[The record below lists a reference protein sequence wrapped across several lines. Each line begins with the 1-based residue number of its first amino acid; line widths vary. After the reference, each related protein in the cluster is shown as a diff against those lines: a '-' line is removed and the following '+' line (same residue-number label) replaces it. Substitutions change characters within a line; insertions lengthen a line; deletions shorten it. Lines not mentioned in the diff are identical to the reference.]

1 MKRFALLI
9 TSLLLSTQALALSLS
24 ELTQQDTA
32 TAMKDALTQGAQ
44 LAVSELG
51 KPGGFSNNPDVRI
64 ELPGKLGSAART
76 LKMMGMGS
84 QITALEN
91 SMNQAAEAAV
101 PQAQSILVNAI
112 SRMSLTDA
120 KGVLTGGN
128 DSATQY
134 LERSSREEIRAL
146 FLPVVKQATDQVGVA
161 QQYNAF
167 ASQAAGF
174 GVVDANATS
183 VESYVTEK
191 ALDGLFEMIA
201 QQEATIR
208 SDPTAAASNL
218 ARKVFGA
225 L

>member
-1 MKRFALLI
+1 MKRLALMLC
-9 TSLLLSTQALALSLS
+9 TTLLSFNAFALSLS
-24 ELTQQDTA
+24 DFSQQDTA
-32 TAMKDALTQGAQ
+32 VAMKEALTQSARV
-44 LAVSELG
+44 AVSELG
-51 KPGGFSNNPDVRI
+51 TPGGFSNNPDVRI

-91 SMNQAAEAAV
+91 SMNAAAEAAV
-101 PQAQSILVNAI
+101 PQAETILVNAI
-112 SRMSLTDA
+112 SNMSLTDA
-120 KGVLTGGN
+120 KGIITGGN

-134 LERSSREEIRAL
+134 LERNSREQIRAL
-146 FLPVVKQATDQVGVA
+146 FLPSVKAATDQVGVA

-174 GVVDANATS
+174 GVVDPSATS
-183 VESYVTEK
+183 VENYVTEK
-191 ALDGLFEMIA
+191 ALDGLFTMIA
-201 QQEATIR
+201 EQEASIR
-208 SDPTAAASNL
+208 NDPAAAASSL

>member
-91 SMNQAAEAAV
+91 SMNQAAETAV

-120 KGVLTGGN
+120 KDVLTGGN

>member
-1 MKRFALLI
+1 MKRLLTFGTALL
-9 TSLLLSTQALALSLS
+9 LAGNALALSVSDLS
-24 ELTQQDTA
+24 QQDMA
-32 TAMKDALTQGAQ
+32 QALKEALTQGARV
-44 LAVSELG
+44 AVTELG
-51 KPGGFSNNPDVRI
+51 QPGGFSDNPDVRI

-91 SMNQAAEAAV
+91 SMNQAAEAAA
-101 PQAQSILVNAI
+101 PQAETILVNAI
-112 SRMSLTDA
+112 SSMSLTDA
-120 KGVLTGGN
+120 KDILTGGN
-128 DSATQY
+128 DSATRY
-134 LERSSREEIRAL
+134 LERSSRDQIRAL

-167 ASQAAGF
+167 AGQAASF
-174 GVVDANATS
+174 GVVEPNATN
-183 VESYVTEK
+183 VETYVTEQ

-208 SDPTAAASNL
+208 DDPAAAASSL
-218 ARKVFGA
+218 VQKVFGA

>member
-1 MKRFALLI
+1 MKRLALMLC
-9 TSLLLSTQALALSLS
+9 TTLLSVNAFALSLS
-24 ELTQQDTA
+24 DFSQQDTA
-32 TAMKDALTQGAQ
+32 VAMKEALTQSARV
-44 LAVSELG
+44 AVSELG
-51 KPGGFSNNPDVRI
+51 TPGGFSNNPDVRI

-91 SMNQAAEAAV
+91 SMNAAAEAAV
-101 PQAQSILVNAI
+101 PQAETILINAI
-112 SRMSLTDA
+112 SNMSLTDA
-120 KGVLTGGN
+120 KGIITGGN

-134 LERSSREEIRAL
+134 LERNSREQIRAL
-146 FLPVVKQATDQVGVA
+146 FLPSVKAATDQVGVA

-174 GVVDANATS
+174 GVVDPSATS
-183 VESYVTEK
+183 VENYVTEQ
-191 ALDGLFEMIA
+191 ALDGLFTMIA
-201 QQEATIR
+201 EQEASIR
-208 SDPTAAASNL
+208 NDPAAAASSL

>member
-1 MKRFALLI
+1 MKRIAVLL
-9 TSLLLSTQALALSLS
+9 TSLLLSAQVLALSLS
-24 ELTQQDTA
+24 DLTQQDTA
-32 TAMKDALTQGAQ
+32 TAMKDALIQGAQ

-51 KPGGFSNNPDVRI
+51 KPGGFSDNLQVRI

-84 QITALEN
+84 QITALEH

-101 PQAQSILVNAI
+101 PQAQSILVDAI

-120 KGVLTGGN
+120 KGVLTGGS

-134 LERSSREEIRAL
+134 LERSSRDAIRAL

-174 GVVDANATS
+174 GVVDANAAS
-183 VESYVTEK
+183 VETYVTEK
-191 ALDGLFEMIA
+191 ALDGLFKMIA

-208 SDPTAAASNL
+208 SNPTAAASSL

>member
-1 MKRFALLI
+1 MKRVALILC
-9 TSLLLSTQALALSLS
+9 TTLLAVNAYALSLS
-24 ELTQQDTA
+24 DLSQQDTA
-32 TAMKDALTQGAQ
+32 TAMKEALTQGAE

-101 PQAQSILVNAI
+101 PQAETILVNAI
-112 SRMSLTDA
+112 SNMSLTDA
-120 KGVLTGGN
+120 KGILTGGE

-134 LERSSREEIRAL
+134 LERSSREQIRTL
-146 FLPVVKQATDQVGVA
+146 FFPVVKQATDQVGVA

-174 GVVDANATS
+174 GVVDSSATS
-183 VESYVTEK
+183 VENYVTEK

-201 QQEATIR
+201 QQEASIR
-208 SDPTAAASNL
+208 DNPAAAASSL

>member
-112 SRMSLTDA
+112 SRMSLIDA

-161 QQYNAF
+161 QQYNTF